1 MKVDDKIVIADFS
14 ISCYALK
21 YLILNPT
28 SGHLR
33 TNTNS
38 ILLFYHIIFYIL
50 EVSSQTEIHD
60 DYGCQR
66 HKINQ

>member
-14 ISCYALK
+14 MSCYALK
-21 YLILNPT
+21 YLILTQP
-28 SGHLR
+28 
-33 TNTNS
+33 
-38 ILLFYHIIFYIL
+38 FYHLIFYIL
-50 EVSSQTEIHD
+50 EVSIQTNIND